1 MDGRSLSEISGVP
14 EPASLSEILPCS
26 YGLAKN
32 YVHKGQY
39 RLTGEPFIR
48 HPERLER
55 LTRDIFRDT
64 EFKTSARAAALVHES
79 AEDSNI
85 TVFGEEPCLCNF
97 YRSVEEDGKRICYIV
112 DKLTHKKGTIR
123 YIVYMHQ
130 IFNLAPSGET
140 RDLDIITL
148 IMKILDRYENT
159 NPRKRINKDYYREEF
174 REFKGQGREQE
185 LIEKYKISEYIRP
198 GKKLTADMLV
208 NSLEEKLVRKLSVN
222 AIDNKGLPYLPK
234 IEYAYPYLWAADRV
248 LFEELS
254 EYDKRLFYPEAM
266 REIKKGCG
274 CNSDIIIKKYRDRFK
289 MEWIGDLGY
298 FRK

>member
-1 MDGRSLSEISGVP
+1 MDGRSLSDISGVP
-14 EPASLSEILPCS
+14 EPASRELIVPRSHD
-26 YGLAKN
+26 LAKR
-32 YVHKGQY
+32 YIHKGQY

-48 HPERLER
+48 HAERLEK
-55 LTRDIFRDT
+55 LVSDVLQDT
-64 EFKTSARAAALVHES
+64 EFKTSARASALVHEA

-85 TVFGEEPCLCNF
+85 IIFGEEPCLCNF
-97 YRSVEEDGKRICYIV
+97 YRPVEEEGKRICYIA

-130 IFNLAPSGET
+130 IFNLEPSGDT

-148 IMKILDRYENT
+148 TMKILDRYENT
-159 NPRKRINKDYYREEF
+159 NPRQRIKKDHYREEF

-198 GKKLTADMLV
+198 GKKLTDDMLISSV
-208 NSLEEKLVRKLSVN
+208 EEKIMRKLLVN
-222 AIDNKGLPYLPK
+222 AIDNIGRPYLPR
-234 IEYAYPYLWAADRV
+234 IEYTYPYLWAADRV
-248 LFEELS
+248 LFEELG
-254 EYDKRLFYPEAM
+254 ENDKRLFYPDAM
-266 REIKKGCG
+266 KEIKEECERS
-274 CNSDIIIKKYRDRFK
+274 SDIIIKKYSDRFK

>member
-1 MDGRSLSEISGVP
+1 MDGRSLSDISGVP
-14 EPASLSEILPCS
+14 EPVSRELIVPRSHD
-26 YGLAKN
+26 LAKR
-32 YVHKGQY
+32 YIHKGQY

-48 HPERLER
+48 HPERLEK
-55 LTRDIFRDT
+55 LASDVLQDT
-64 EFKTSARAAALVHES
+64 EFKTSARASALVHEG

-85 TVFGEEPCLCNF
+85 IIFDQQPCLYNF
-97 YRSVEEDGKRICYIV
+97 YSQVEEEGKRICYIV

-148 IMKILDRYENT
+148 AMKILDRYENT
-159 NPRKRINKDYYREEF
+159 NPRQRIKKDHYREEF

-198 GKKLTADMLV
+198 GKKLTADMLISSV
-208 NSLEEKLVRKLSVN
+208 EEKIVRKLLVN
-222 AIDNKGLPYLPK
+222 AIDNIGPYLPR
-234 IEYAYPYLWAADRV
+234 IEYAYPYLWAAERV
-248 LFEELS
+248 LFEDLGES
-254 EYDKRLFYPEAM
+254 DKRLFYPYAM
-266 REIKKGCG
+266 KEIKEECE